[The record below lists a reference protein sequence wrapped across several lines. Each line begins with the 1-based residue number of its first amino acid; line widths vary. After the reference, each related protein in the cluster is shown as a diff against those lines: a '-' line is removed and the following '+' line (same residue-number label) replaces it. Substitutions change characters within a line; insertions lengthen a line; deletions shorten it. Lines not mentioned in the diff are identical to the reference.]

1 MGRQQRFVFSYESG
15 EGGCS
20 QQWFVFSNKSGGMDV
35 NSRLYS
41 IMKVEGALV
50 NSGLKSVSKVGW
62 G

>member
-15 EGGCS
+15 GGGYS
-20 QQWFVFSNKSGGMDV
+20 QQVFVFSNKSGGMDV
-35 NSRLYS
+35 NCGLYS

-50 NSGLKSVSKVGW
+50 NSGLKSVSNVGW